1 MLPTNVMLFLADK
14 NPVCLYLS
22 VIKNLHSICD
32 PRRNV
37 SMFSGWLFALLSVS
51 GLRFEA
57 KAVRA
62 WMFKEL

>member
-1 MLPTNVMLFLADK
+1 MLLMNVMLFLADE
-14 NPVCLYLS
+14 NRICLCLL
-22 VIKNLHSICD
+22 VIRSLHSICD

-37 SMFSGWLFALLSVS
+37 SVFSGWLSASLSVS

-62 WMFKEL
+62 